1 VYYIG
6 VGFARWLKSKRGDAS
21 SAPKVSIGTDPRLS
35 SDLVSAAL
43 AAGLASEKVKV
54 VQFGICTTPA
64 MFMSCVLEKHKC
76 DSAAMVTASHLPRN
90 RVRLPSSFTPIA
102 DGSLSWG
109 LSSRRF
115 GRTDSLPL
123 HRRAASEWY

>member
-21 SAPKVSIGTDPRLS
+21 SAPKVSIGSDPRLS

-90 RVRLPSSFTPIA
+90 RVRLLSFTSIA
-102 DGSLSWG
+102 DGSPSRS

-115 GRTDSLPL
+115 GRTASLPL